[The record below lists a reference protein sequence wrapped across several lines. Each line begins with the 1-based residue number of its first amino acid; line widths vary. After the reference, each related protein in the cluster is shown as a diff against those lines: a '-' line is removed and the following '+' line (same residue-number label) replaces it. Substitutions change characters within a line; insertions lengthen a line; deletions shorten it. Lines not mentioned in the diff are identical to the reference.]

1 MSDDTAPEDPA
12 VTALRFQ
19 SGACQAL
26 GSAFSA
32 EILRLA
38 AEDLAAGGPTA
49 PLFAP
54 WTGRDARA
62 QMADAVPLRLL
73 GALHDLAL
81 SGAAPGLAAHYPTPG
96 AAGDAGAAWREALA
110 LMAGQQARLA
120 AFMSHEPQTNET
132 RRSAALL
139 PGFLTV
145 AAETGLPLRCFEIA
159 ASAGLNSLWD
169 QYHYDFGGAVGR
181 WGDASAAVR
190 LDTDWRGPAPP
201 LSTRARV
208 VERGA
213 CDRAP
218 VDVRDP
224 IARRRLQAYIWPD
237 QLERLAR
244 VEAAIEAVRA
254 ADLAVEAANAL
265 TWVERRAAPEA
276 GAATVLFHSVFWVYM
291 PPEDQAALT
300 AAIQRLGERATA
312 DAPFAWLRMEAQPG
326 NLALMDLRLTLW
338 PGGEDRLL
346 GHAHPHG
353 AWVEWLG

>member
-1 MSDDTAPEDPA
+1 MSDAPSENPS

-38 AEDLAAGGPTA
+38 AEDLAAGGLTT

-54 WTGRDARA
+54 WIGRDARG
-62 QMADAVPLRLL
+62 QMADATPLRLL

-81 SGAAPGLAAHYPTPG
+81 SGDAPALAAHYPTG
-96 AAGDAGAAWREALA
+96 EAAGDAGAAWGEALA
-110 LMAGQQARLA
+110 LIPRVEARIAG
-120 AFMSHEPQTNET
+120 FMSHEPQTNET

-145 AAETGLPLRCFEIA
+145 AAETGLPLRSFEIA

-169 QYHYDFGGAVGR
+169 RYHYDYGAEIGR
-181 WGDASAAVR
+181 WGSEAAKVR
-190 LDTDWRGPAPP
+190 LDTEWRGSAPP
-201 LSTRARV
+201 LATDV
-208 VERGA
+208 QVIERGA

-224 IARRRLQAYIWPD
+224 VARRRLKAYIWAD

-244 VEAAIEAVRA
+244 VSAAIDAVLA
-254 ADLAVEAANAL
+254 ADVTVEAENAL
-265 TWVERRAAPEA
+265 TWVERRAAPKA

-291 PPEDQAALT
+291 SAEDQAALT
-300 AAIQRLGERATA
+300 GAIERLGAQAAA

-338 PGGEDRLL
+338 PTGEERLL

>member
-1 MSDDTAPEDPA
+1 MSDAPTDNPS
-12 VTALRFQ
+12 VTALGFQ
-19 SGACQAL
+19 AGACEAL

-38 AEDLAAGGPTA
+38 AADLTAGGPTT

-54 WTGRDARA
+54 WIGRDARG
-62 QMADAVPLRLL
+62 QMADATPLRLL

-81 SGAAPGLAAHYPTPG
+81 SGDAPALAAHYPS
-96 AAGDAGAAWREALA
+96 AQSAGDASAAWAVALA
-110 LMAGQQARLA
+110 LIPREEARLA

-145 AAETGLPLRCFEIA
+145 AAETGLPLRAFEIA

-169 QYHYDFGGAVGR
+169 RYHYDFGAEVGR
-181 WGDASAAVR
+181 WGDEAATVR
-190 LDTDWRGPAPP
+190 LDTDWRGAAPP
-201 LSTRARV
+201 LSAGV
-208 VERGA
+208 QVLERGA

-224 IARRRLQAYIWPD
+224 VARRRLKAYIWPD

-244 VEAAIEAVRA
+244 VGAAIDAVLA
-254 ADLAVEAANAL
+254 ANVAVEAENAL
-265 TWVERRAAPEA
+265 TWVERRAAPRA
-276 GAATVLFHSVFWVYM
+276 GAATVLYHSVFWVYM
-291 PPEDQAALT
+291 SPEDQAALT
-300 AAIQRLGERATA
+300 AAIERLGAQATA

-326 NLALMDLRLTLW
+326 NLALMDLRLTIW
-338 PGGEDRLL
+338 PTGEERLL
-346 GHAHPHG
+346 GHAHPQG

>member
-1 MSDDTAPEDPA
+1 MSDATLTENPS
-12 VTALRFQ
+12 VMALNLQ
-19 SGACQAL
+19 AGACQGL

-38 AEDLAAGGPTA
+38 AADLAAGGPTA

-54 WTGRDARA
+54 WSERDVRG

-81 SGAAPGLAAHYPTPG
+81 SGDAPALEAHYPSG
-96 AAGDAGAAWREALA
+96 AAAGDAGAAWAEALT
-110 LMAGQQARLA
+110 LLQRERARIA
-120 AFMSHEPQTNET
+120 AFMGHEPQTNET

-145 AAETGLPLRCFEIA
+145 AAETGLALRTFEIA

-169 QYHYDFGGAVGR
+169 RYHYDFGPAVGR
-181 WGDASAAVR
+181 WGDEAAAVR
-190 LDTDWRGPAPP
+190 LDTEWRGPAPP
-201 LSTRARV
+201 LATAV
-208 VERGA
+208 QVLERGA

-224 IARRRLQAYIWPD
+224 TARRRLKAYIWAD

-244 VEAAIEAVRA
+244 VGAAIDAVLA
-254 ADLAVEAANAL
+254 ADVAVEAENAL
-265 TWVERRAAPEA
+265 TWVERRAAPKA
-276 GAATVLFHSVFWVYM
+276 GAATVLYHSVFWVYM
-291 PPEDQAALT
+291 SPEDQAALT
-300 AAIQRLGERATA
+300 AAIERLGAQATPE
-312 DAPFAWLRMEAQPG
+312 APFAWLRMEAQPG
-326 NLALMDLRLTLW
+326 NLALMDLRLTIW
-338 PGGEDRLL
+338 PTGEERLL

>member
-1 MSDDTAPEDPA
+1 MSDTAAENPS
-12 VTALRFQ
+12 VIALGFQ
-19 SGACQAL
+19 AGACEAL

-38 AEDLAAGGPTA
+38 AADLAAGGPTA

-54 WTGRDARA
+54 WIGRDARG
-62 QMADAVPLRLL
+62 QMADATPLRLL

-81 SGAAPGLAAHYPTPG
+81 SGDAPALAAYYPSP
-96 AAGDAGAAWREALA
+96 ASAGDAGAAWAEAVALIPREE
-110 LMAGQQARLA
+110 ARLA

-145 AAETGLPLRCFEIA
+145 AAETGLPLRSFEIA

-169 QYHYDFGGAVGR
+169 RYHYDFGADVGR
-181 WGDASAAVR
+181 WGDEAAAVR
-190 LDTDWRGPAPP
+190 LDTDWRGAPPP
-201 LSTRARV
+201 LSTGV
-208 VERGA
+208 QVLERGA

-224 IARRRLQAYIWPD
+224 TARRRLKAYIWPD

-244 VEAAIEAVRA
+244 VGAAIDAVLA
-254 ADLAVEAANAL
+254 AGVTVEAENAL
-265 TWVERRAAPEA
+265 TWVERRAAPRA

-291 PPEDQAALT
+291 SPEDQAALT
-300 AAIQRLGERATA
+300 AAIQRLGAQATA

-326 NLALMDLRLTLW
+326 NLALMDLRLTIW
-338 PGGEDRLL
+338 PTGEERLL
-346 GHAHPHG
+346 GRAHPHG
-353 AWVEWLG
+353 AWVEWLA

>member
-1 MSDDTAPEDPA
+1 MSDAPSENPS

-19 SGACQAL
+19 SAACQGL

-38 AEDLAAGGPTA
+38 AEDLAAGGATT

-54 WTGRDARA
+54 WAGRDARS
-62 QMADAVPLRLL
+62 QMQDATPLRLL

-81 SGAAPGLAAHYPTPG
+81 SGDAPALAAHYPTAA
-96 AAGDAGAAWREALA
+96 AAGDAGAAWAEALA
-110 LMAGQQARLA
+110 LIPREQARLA
-120 AFMSHEPQTNET
+120 AFMGHEPQTNET

-145 AAETGLPLRCFEIA
+145 AAETGLPLRSFEIA

-169 QYHYDFGGAVGR
+169 RYHYDFGAGVGR
-181 WGDASAAVR
+181 WGDEAAAVR
-190 LDTDWRGPAPP
+190 LDTEWRGDPPP
-201 LSTRARV
+201 LAAGIQV
-208 VERGA
+208 LERGA

-224 IARRRLQAYIWPD
+224 VARRRLKAYIWPD

-244 VEAAIEAVRA
+244 VGAAIDAVLA
-254 ADLAVEAANAL
+254 ADLTVEAENAL
-265 TWVERRAAPEA
+265 TWAERRAAPRP

-291 PPEDQAALT
+291 PPQDQAALT
-300 AAIQRLGERATA
+300 AAIQRLGAQATA
-312 DAPFAWLRMEAQPG
+312 DAPFAWLRMEAQPD

-338 PGGEDRLL
+338 PTGEERLL

-353 AWVEWLG
+353 AWVEWLA